1 MDVEKDKRKRLTLTH
16 TEVIKMGEGGNCDG
30 LGCMCGCHVIEDPV
44 NMGQRCDICGCISGL
59 HKLMRESG
67 QR

>member
-1 MDVEKDKRKRLTLTH
+1 MGRFL
-16 TEVIKMGEGGNCDG
+16 MGEGGNCEG

-44 NMGQRCDICGCISGL
+44 NMGQRCDICGCISGI